1 MTQAKPAVFII
12 NSLEGGGAERVM
24 CKLLKILESWY
35 AEQQRP
41 VYLLLLD
48 DTQEAH
54 QCPGY
59 VVKETLASGGSLLRG
74 YTLLSR
80 RLKKLQ
86 PEYCVSFLTRAN
98 ILNAVLGKI
107 LGYRSILSERVNT
120 SSHLAGGW
128 RDRVSKQLVKA
139 SYPLANRVIAVSA
152 GVKADL
158 VRNFGLAS
166 GNIHIVYNPY
176 DIAEIEALAA
186 APVPDLPTVPYILG
200 SGRLVENKNFSLMLK
215 AYARA
220 EIKEHL
226 VILGQGDLQG
236 QLQAL
241 AEQLGIA
248 ERVHFLGFKDNP
260 YPYLRGASY
269 FVSTSNAEGFPNA
282 IVEAMCLGKPVVA
295 TNCES
300 GPAEILCGDYP
311 VTVSGFTAAAHGG
324 LCELGSVAGVAS
336 GMQYMS
342 DDTNNQLYG
351 YRSIARAR
359 EFSYRVF
366 KDKML
371 RALNQRQ
378 SHEDSTRVSAG

>member
-1 MTQAKPAVFII
+1 MTQVKPAVFII

-24 CKLLKILESWY
+24 CKLLTILESWY
-35 AEQQRP
+35 AEQQQK

-48 DTQEAH
+48 DTEEAH
-54 QCPGY
+54 HCPGY
-59 VVKETLASGGSLLRG
+59 VIKETLASGGSLIRG
-74 YTLLSR
+74 YTLLHQ

-98 ILNAVLGKI
+98 ILNAVLGKT
-107 LGYRSILSERVNT
+107 LSYRSILSERVNT
-120 SSHLAGGW
+120 SSHLSGGW
-128 RDRVSKQLVKA
+128 RDKISKQLVKTT
-139 SYPLANRVIAVSA
+139 YPLADRVIAVSA

-176 DIAEIEALAA
+176 DIAEIEDLAA
-186 APVPDLPTVPYILG
+186 QPVQDLPTVPYIIG

-220 EIKEHL
+220 DIEEHL
-226 VILGQGDLQG
+226 VILGQGELHA
-236 QLQAL
+236 QLQTL
-241 AEQLGIA
+241 TNQLGIA
-248 ERVHFLGFKDNP
+248 ERVHFLGFKANP

-282 IVEAMCLGKPVVA
+282 IVEAMCLGKPVLA

-311 VTVSGFTAAAHGG
+311 VTVSGFNAAAHGG
-324 LCELGSVAGVAS
+324 LCELGSVEGVAT

-359 EFSYRVF
+359 DFSYRVF
-366 KDKML
+366 KDKIL
-371 RALNQRQ
+371 RALNRSQP
-378 SHEDSTRVSAG
+378 HEDNTRVSTG